1 MLNRMPTCW
10 ICDLGLNKSTSV
22 LPGSSTPKLRMKA
35 HIPYVYIGDYD
46 TVRESQP
53 ASLASS
59 GAYFYF
65 ESKIK
70 TLICFHYLEFVIV
83 CADPSPFET
92 QEEIEIGECSLRLV
106 SQRKLRNKKGR
117 MVIHLKLEKRLKL
130 VMLTEVGKELKL
142 EIAFFL
148 LWVSQRTLRQRKRT
162 MVIQSL

>member
-22 LPGSSTPKLRMKA
+22 LSGSSTPKLRMKA

-83 CADPSPFET
+83 CGNL
-92 QEEIEIGECSLRLV
+92 QL
-106 SQRKLRNKKGR
+106 KLYENAWV

-142 EIAFFL
+142 EI
-148 LWVSQRTLRQRKRT
+148 VK
-162 MVIQSL
+162 